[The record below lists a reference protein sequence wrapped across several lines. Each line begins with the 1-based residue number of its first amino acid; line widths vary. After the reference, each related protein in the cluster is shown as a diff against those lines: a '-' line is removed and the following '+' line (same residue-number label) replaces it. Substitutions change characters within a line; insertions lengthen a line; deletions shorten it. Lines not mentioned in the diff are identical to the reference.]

1 MFKRLKDAIRYNYG
15 FWFCLIC
22 SALLMF
28 GGAITPPRFVIDKS
42 IFIAVGELFMYG
54 ALGALYKALDAGT
67 KASLKKG
74 DIELTVGDDDK
85 EEETQK

>member
-1 MFKRLKDAIRYNYG
+1 MFKRLKDAIKYNYG

-42 IFIAVGELFMYG
+42 IFIAVGELFAFG
-54 ALGALYKALDAGT
+54 ALDQGVKT
-67 KASLKKG
+67 TLKKG
-74 DIELTVGDDDK
+74 DVELTVGDEDNK
-85 EEETQK
+85 EEDQ